1 MKVFDYIQTDNK
13 FHLVTELSE
22 GGDVFDKVL
31 KKKRLNEEEAADIMK
46 QLFESLKYLHQ
57 KRVIHRDLKPEHL
70 VYLDQD

>member
-31 KKKRLNEEEAADIMK
+31 KKKRLNEEETAIRK
-46 QLFESLKYLHQ
+46 SQISP
-57 KRVIHRDLKPEHL
+57 PEKG
-70 VYLDQD
+70 YPQRP